1 MQKITHFSLNN
12 KANSLQLTF
21 EQTGNIQLTYEYL
34 RVYSTQAE
42 KTPAQGQESQFV
54 FHKKQVKLLNIE
66 AVGKHG
72 YRFIFDDNHKA
83 IYSETYL
90 LTLYNEHRQRW
101 QAYLAETNAS
111 ANSRE
116 ASIQFKEV

>member
-1 MQKITHFSLNN
+1 MQKITLFSLNN
-12 KANSLQLTF
+12 NENNVQISFEKQGKVSL
-21 EQTGNIQLTYEYL
+21 NYEYL
-34 RVYSTQAE
+34 RVFSPQAE
-42 KTPAQGQESQFV
+42 KTANKENSGNFV

-90 LTLYNEHRQRW
+90 FILYKQHDQRW
-101 QAYLAETNAS
+101 QDYLAQTNAS
-111 ANSRE
+111 GNSRE
-116 ASIQFKEV
+116 ASIQFKAV